1 MKDNKITIMEK
12 DKVYIFQVE
21 TALKAED
28 MQRLRQQLKEQI
40 EEGCV
45 LLPGYV
51 KLLPEPR
58 GKRGKK
64 LGFLWWH

>member
-1 MKDNKITIMEK
+1 MKDNKITITEK
-12 DKVYIFQVE
+12 DKVYIFQVD
-21 TALKAED
+21 TVLKAED
-28 MQRLRQQLKEQI
+28 MQRIRQQLKEQI

-51 KLLPEPR
+51 KLIPEPR
-58 GKRGKK
+58 EKRGKK